1 MALKKLK
8 KTPQKVAYLWQLGVV
23 VFSAAPTVQNSPELH
38 FRFINY
44 FIQSS
49 LLWSVAVSERI
60 LDRGDKTDRMLGVE
74 PVLQISTQ
82 WEAGH
87 LGTYCIAPTKSH
99 HTNREMGWLRITY
112 SIFCSKFT
120 QHIAELNSSLPHII
134 VIMVSLTCLP
144 TMKKIIKA
152 LIVKKWKK
160 NHIGTHSFFLW
171 KISKLHWELPSPMLK
186 TIKNNTAPFAYKA
199 NGFVK
204 SHHGMTE

>member
-1 MALKKLK
+1 MLFSFILFNFLVRILKWFFLEFKNVFWPSKSWKKHPKKLHI
-8 KTPQKVAYLWQLGVV
+8 YGSW
-23 VFSAAPTVQNSPELH
+23 ELLL
-38 FRFINY
+38 
-44 FIQSS
+44 S

-171 KISKLHWELPSPMLK
+171 KISKLHWELPSPMMK
-186 TIKNNTAPFAYKA
+186 TIKKNTAPFAY
-199 NGFVK
+199 
-204 SHHGMTE
+204 